1 MTSPVAKSTPATD
14 DVPPQT
20 NPDDS
25 HLPSLSF
32 SSSNSDDAVYPHPSP
47 HKIVIDVDGYDDKN
61 HSTTKVHVQKIT
73 LHNNIHIHV
82 HGKYTYS
89 FLFTQQFKLSELLS
103 SISSTVDIMNSK
115 LTLVTDSLK
124 NLSERQDRVE
134 ASLGQLVSLLKPVNS
149 STAQPAHPPAR
160 QTVIPPPEIQ
170 SADPSPPASHPADPF
185 PPSLPTA
192 NLPLVGQAQVQLG
205 HAMSQL
211 SAPSQTNISPPE
223 NPSVDPCLLAQPTP
237 TLPDMGQDKLQQPL
251 LSHSMS
257 KSPAPLS
264 TSAYA
269 HPSSTWYANL
279 STSLIEHPATTNLER
294 EYIEHSKILDMKS
307 SGISRRNFA
316 KKLVAMIF
324 TETERST
331 CNVNGRNKSKLDP
344 IRIDYVKRK
353 TFQMYP
359 LNHQIE
365 KIEKAWSECV
375 IAIDEGNRRLNRK
388 TKA

>member
-1 MTSPVAKSTPATD
+1 
-14 DVPPQT
+14 
-20 NPDDS
+20 
-25 HLPSLSF
+25 
-32 SSSNSDDAVYPHPSP
+32 
-47 HKIVIDVDGYDDKN
+47 
-61 HSTTKVHVQKIT
+61 
-73 LHNNIHIHV
+73 
-82 HGKYTYS
+82 
-89 FLFTQQFKLSELLS
+89 
-103 SISSTVDIMNSK
+103 MNSK

-185 PPSLPTA
+185 PPSHPTA
-192 NLPLVGQAQVQLG
+192 NLPLVGQAQVQLGHAMSQLSAPSQTNISPPENPSVDPCLLAQPTPTLPDMGQDKLQQLG

-331 CNVNGRNKSKLDP
+331 CNVNGRNKPKLDP